1 MDTEI
6 ANRSVSEGT
15 MSKVME
21 EVVEQLKPEAA
32 YFAVQNGQ
40 PTCLM
45 VFDMELGPARRPGN
59 HCHPPRQRS
68 SRAPL
73 RLGTTETAPGD
84 RRADDAW
91 RRHPSAETAARHFRT
106 TVNLC
111 ELAGPSSLV
120 RSSPCD

>member
-32 YFAVQNGQ
+32 YFTVQNGQ

-45 VFDMELGPARRPGN
+45 VFDMELGQA
-59 HCHPPRQRS
+59 PRQ
-68 SRAPL
+68 PL
-73 RLGTTETAPGD
+73 SPSPAAFLPCASPPGD
-84 RRADDAW
+84 DGD
-91 RRHPSAETAARHFRT
+91 ST
-106 TVNLC
+106 
-111 ELAGPSSLV
+111 G
-120 RSSPCD
+120 